1 MKKSLISA
9 ALVYA
14 GLMLGTAAYASCSY
28 SYNFRTVDISMDVGR
43 VVVQPSDPVG
53 KILKT
58 AYFTISPNGS
68 SVTCSRGGD
77 YITAELSQNYAQNPA
92 GQNVYATNI
101 PGIGIRLYRKGDN
114 AAEFSGY
121 YPYRNKLYSDYYTYT
136 LAAGYFYVE
145 IIKTAPSTGSGT
157 LVPGRYSSYYINNR
171 TDLPILTSTVYGN
184 AITIASSS
192 CEIVGDNTRT
202 IQLEPVTRAG
212 FSGIGS
218 SQGQQGFELNIRCNG
233 GYNPTGYD
241 VKSQISVSYDFVQE
255 DGNRQVLKNTAPQP
269 AQGVGTQLLLG
280 DVGRNQVIGNG
291 DRVPLGTIGN
301 NQQFLY
307 RIPMTARYVQSG
319 QRVTAGP
326 VKGLATVTIKYD

>member
-14 GLMLGTAAYASCSY
+14 GLMFGTAAYADCNLSR
-28 SYNFRTVDISMDVGR
+28 NFKTVDISMDVGR

-53 KILKT
+53 QILKT
-58 AYFTISPNGS
+58 AQFTITPNGS
-68 SVTCSRGGD
+68 SASCNGWGD

-92 GQNVYATNI
+92 GKNVYATNI

-121 YPYRNKLYSDYYTYT
+121 YPYQNRLSWKNYV
-136 LAAGYFYVE
+136 LAPGFFYVE

-157 LVPGRYSSYYINNR
+157 LVPGRYSSYYINNGR
-171 TDLPILTSTVYGN
+171 HLPLLTSTVYGN

-192 CEIVGDNTRT
+192 CEILGDNTRT

-212 FSGIGS
+212 FNGIGS
-218 SQGQQGFELNIRCNG
+218 SQGQQDFELNIRCNG

-241 VKSQISVSYDFVQE
+241 VKSQISVSYNFVQE
-255 DGNRQVLKNTAPQP
+255 DGNRQVLKNTAAQP

-280 DVGRNQVIGNG
+280 DGRNQVIGNG
-291 DRVPLGTIGN
+291 DRVMLGSIGN
-301 NQQFLY
+301 DEQSSY

-319 QRVTAGP
+319 QRVTAGQ
-326 VKGLATVTIKYD
+326 VRGLATVTIKYD